1 MCGGLIARVRWCRV
15 GDIVVGGI
23 AATIGHLRAA
33 AFLAGFPASV
43 PVKKVDR
50 LCSSGLQAVA
60 DAALGISGGLYQC
73 AIAAGVESMSTG
85 FVVSLPLFFLFQPRL
100 ALSCPCSC
108 SVRAPTVPNP
118 KAEGN
123 ELLSR

>member
-1 MCGGLIARVRWCRV
+1 M

-60 DAALGISGGLYQC
+60 DAALGISGGLYHC

-85 FVVSLPLFFLFQPRL
+85 FVVAFPPFLFPSCL
-100 ALSCPCSC
+100 ALSWSCSC

>member
-1 MCGGLIARVRWCRV
+1 MRVRERELSEHYRV

-60 DAALGISGGLYQC
+60 DAALGISGGLYEC

-85 FVVSLPLFFLFQPRL
+85 YVRPHSRQCGSALRVS
-100 ALSCPCSC
+100 
-108 SVRAPTVPNP
+108 
-118 KAEGN
+118 
-123 ELLSR
+123 